1 MMSDKSITVINVGGT
16 YLEIPESL
24 SAEDKVTMFLH
35 ARSFVIDHN
44 YEDSSDKIS
53 LEPRSLEIMKFL
65 ESEIAGNEPPETI
78 QINEIMMENNRL
90 TRELEI
96 VNNKLAAIKSD
107 KTDVATRW

>member
-44 YEDSSDKIS
+44 YEDSSDKIIS
-53 LEPRSLEIMKFL
+53 
-65 ESEIAGNEPPETI
+65 
-78 QINEIMMENNRL
+78 
-90 TRELEI
+90 
-96 VNNKLAAIKSD
+96 
-107 KTDVATRW
+107 